1 MMDTRRVEI
10 LVGAFVMLGI
20 AALIV
25 LALKVSSINQLNGDN
40 TYELNAR
47 FANIGGLKVRSPVR
61 MGGVLVGRV
70 SKIGL
75 DEHYMPIVTMAI
87 DSRYKELP
95 IDTSAKINTAG
106 LLGEQYIG
114 LSPGGELDLLQPG
127 DMITETQ
134 SALVLEDL
142 ISKYLFSDK
151 PAQ

>member
-1 MMDTRRVEI
+1 MDTRRVEI

-25 LALKVSSINQLNGDN
+25 LALKVSSVNQLNGDN

-70 SKIGL
+70 SKISL
-75 DEHYMPIVTMAI
+75 DAQYVPVVTMAI
-87 DSRYKELP
+87 DARYKELP
-95 IDTSAKINTAG
+95 VDTSAKINTAG
-106 LLGEQYIG
+106 LLGEQYIA
-114 LSPGGELDLLQPG
+114 LSPGGDVRLLAG
-127 DMITETQ
+127 DDTVSRTQ

-142 ISKYLFSDK
+142 IGRLLYGK
-151 PAQ
+151 AQAH